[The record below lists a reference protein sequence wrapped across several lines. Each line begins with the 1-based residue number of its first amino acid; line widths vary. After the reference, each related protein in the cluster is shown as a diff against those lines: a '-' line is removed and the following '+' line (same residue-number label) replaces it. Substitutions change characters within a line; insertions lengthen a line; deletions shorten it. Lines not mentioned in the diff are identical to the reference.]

1 MRRTSIF
8 CNIFDF
14 NFLKIPNFYFQFLKK
29 IKLDSIELIILLTYQ
44 VKFLFKNNRECLSPG
59 SWKGKWI
66 VNRKS
71 RKQMVREGNGPR
83 LYITEIE

>member
-1 MRRTSIF
+1 M
-8 CNIFDF
+8 
-14 NFLKIPNFYFQFLKK
+14 
-29 IKLDSIELIILLTYQ
+29 ELIILLSYQ

-71 RKQMVREGNGPR
+71 RNEMVREGNGPR